1 MFDFCELNVCVFI
14 NSNEFKSLAG
24 PRKEGHVKPVQ
35 HSHRVLYQFLI
46 NPNIVERNPKVVR
59 PGFVLSLSEI
69 LSLGFQGGS
78 MFVYQVGPSLR
89 TGRTHGF

>member
-1 MFDFCELNVCVFI
+1 M
-14 NSNEFKSLAG
+14 NSSHLLGQEKG
-24 PRKEGHVKPVQ
+24 GHIKPVQ
-35 HSHRVLYQFLI
+35 HSLRVLYQFLN

-78 MFVYQVGPSLR
+78 MFVYLEELMASEPRVY
-89 TGRTHGF
+89 T